1 MNTIGERIAR
11 LRNDLGLT
19 QDMAAARSP
28 ISQATWS
35 RIESGNKTP
44 HLGEVLGIS
53 TALGCFVST
62 ILDRGETLDQLLT
75 AARTT
80 AVAPD
85 GASSVVEDLGFYLEM
100 KSQLRAAG
108 FVE

>member
-19 QDMAAARSP
+19 QDTAAARSP

-35 RIESGNKTP
+35 RIESGSKTP

-53 TALGCFVST
+53 AALGCFVST
-62 ILDRGETLDQLLT
+62 VLDRGEVLDQLQT

-80 AVAPD
+80 ELSTD
-85 GASSVVEDLGFYLEM
+85 GTASVVEDLGFYLEM